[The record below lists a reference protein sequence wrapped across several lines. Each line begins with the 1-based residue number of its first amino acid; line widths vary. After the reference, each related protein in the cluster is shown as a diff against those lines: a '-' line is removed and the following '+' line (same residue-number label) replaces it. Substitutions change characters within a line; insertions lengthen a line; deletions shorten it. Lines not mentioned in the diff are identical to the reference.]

1 MKTIFLPIF
10 LFVCFVNTQAQN
22 DTTWHVIESGIL
34 NSGISTFTGMIDGT
48 VVSIAGWELAGKPFD
63 KFYNSSNPITRDLN
77 MWLLK
82 LLDKYK
88 KECYADRGTERIWRH
103 KETSFEGFI
112 AWLRKQSNK

>member
-34 NSGISTFTGMIDGT
+34 NSGIST
-48 VVSIAGWELAGKPFD
+48 
-63 KFYNSSNPITRDLN
+63 
-77 MWLLK
+77 
-82 LLDKYK
+82 
-88 KECYADRGTERIWRH
+88 
-103 KETSFEGFI
+103 SFEGFV